1 VGAPYVGYKRAAFM
15 DPLGTPV
22 AFSTDLAAK
31 DLRLIEELA
40 RSVGLRLPQTAT
52 NLAVIDAVIADGG
65 GDRDFSVV
73 ADHLRSGRGIREGAT
88 GRTD

>member
-1 VGAPYVGYKRAAFM
+1 
-15 DPLGTPV
+15 V
-22 AFSTDLAAK
+22 AFAADLAAK
-31 DLRLIEELA
+31 DLRLIDELA
-40 RSVGLRLPQTAT
+40 HAVDLPLPQATT